1 MPENNTTGSA
11 RESGRSAAHPAR
23 EQLDKKDA
31 LSGSGTASKLL
42 DYKEGDVVLSNPSR
56 SGSQGMLDGD
66 DSAGSF

>member
-1 MPENNTTGSA
+1 M

-56 SGSQGMLDGD
+56 SGADSQGMLNDD